1 MLSMLPVPSPA
12 NVTAR
17 MLNALLRREPWA
29 AERLSRHS
37 GKSLRFTI
45 GGWRVGYTIEA
56 SGMLQASH
64 GAVVPD
70 VTLSLPAER
79 LADLPAILRSREL
92 DAITQML
99 HVQGDAGLATVVSEL
114 ARDLRWDVEDDVSG
128 LFGDLLGPKLVQG
141 GRAATGLV
149 QSTAQRAAA
158 NAAEYLGEEGR
169 MLATKPALEH
179 FRTDLAGMLRRL
191 DLLERRMCASH
202 VGRGA

>member
-1 MLSMLPVPSPA
+1 
-12 NVTAR
+12 
-17 MLNALLRREPWA
+17 
-29 AERLSRHS
+29 
-37 GKSLRFTI
+37 
-45 GGWRVGYTIEA
+45 YTIEA

-70 VTLSLPAER
+70 VTLSIPAER

-114 ARDLRWDVEDDVSG
+114 ARDLRWDVEEDVSG

-141 GRAATGLV
+141 GRAASGLM

-179 FRTDLAGMLRRL
+179 FRTDLAGMLRR
-191 DLLERRMCASH
+191 
-202 VGRGA
+202 